1 MSQELSTVATEKN
14 KMAGE
19 LEVLRSQE
27 RRLKEKVANMEVAL
41 DKVVINQMCNYQ
53 LNSYEVDLF

>member
-1 MSQELSTVATEKN
+1 MSTVVTEKS

-27 RRLKEKVANMEVAL
+27 RRLKEKVANMEIAL
-41 DKVVINQMCNYQ
+41 DKVVINKIYSGHL
-53 LNSYEVDLF
+53 LNSC

>member
-1 MSQELSTVATEKN
+1 
-14 KMAGE
+14 MAGE

-41 DKVVINQMCNYQ
+41 DKVVINEIYKVIIY
-53 LNSYEVDLF
+53 LLTK

>member
-1 MSQELSTVATEKN
+1 LSTVATEKN

-41 DKVVINQMCNYQ
+41 DKVLLTKYRRQ
-53 LNSYEVDLF
+53 LSSSSY

>member
-1 MSQELSTVATEKN
+1 MKEEKSKLSQELSTVATEKN

-41 DKVVINQMCNYQ
+41 DKVVI
-53 LNSYEVDLF
+53 D

>member
-1 MSQELSTVATEKN
+1 MSTVSTEKN

-41 DKVVINQMCNYQ
+41 DKVVIN
-53 LNSYEVDLF
+53 

>member
-1 MSQELSTVATEKN
+1 
-14 KMAGE
+14 MAGE

-41 DKVVINQMCNYQ
+41 DKVVINEIYKVIIYLLSRIV
-53 LNSYEVDLF
+53 LNEHSMLIRTKSVL

>member
-1 MSQELSTVATEKN
+1 MKEEKSKLSQELNTVATEKN

-41 DKVVINQMCNYQ
+41 DKVVTNQTQ
-53 LNSYEVDLF
+53 KGIIS